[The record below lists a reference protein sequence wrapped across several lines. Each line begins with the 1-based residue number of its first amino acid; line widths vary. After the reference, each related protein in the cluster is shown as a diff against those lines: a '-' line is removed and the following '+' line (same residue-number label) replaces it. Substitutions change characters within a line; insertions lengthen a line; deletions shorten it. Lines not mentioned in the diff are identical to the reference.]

1 VPEKLK
7 SLEPVSSELV
17 VAGTISLE
25 EAILS
30 SLFVS
35 FCLGRTSAT
44 PSLILSLG
52 CQNETLV

>member
-35 FCLGRTSAT
+35 FC